1 MITEIQKELAVGE
14 LYYISSSLKAR
25 RGSGVTFAY
34 FADMKKYFLLLNS
47 FFLWIEDISHSKKII
62 EL

>member
-1 MITEIQKELAVGE
+1 MITEIQKELAVGD

-34 FADMKKYFLLLNS
+34 FADMKVLFIVEQLL
-47 FFLWIEDISHSKKII
+47 FMD
-62 EL
+62 

>member
-34 FADMKKYFLLLNS
+34 FADMKVLFIVEQLL
-47 FFLWIEDISHSKKII
+47 LWIEDISHSKKII